1 MPDELPSVG
10 PGENH
15 SLTVPYPEALQHAF
29 AEARGEYRL
38 CLKLASGSTGTIY
51 LAMYRGT
58 DGLCRPVV
66 IKRIHSY
73 LANRLEFVEMFF
85 NEAQIAASIDH
96 PAVCALYDFGRTK
109 DTYFLAMEY
118 LVGET
123 FEQVTKQLRTQRDS
137 VERVRVPRY
146 LARLAIEV
154 CEGLQ
159 AVHEASDTSGE
170 SLAVVHGDIT
180 LRNLFALYDGSAR
193 VTDFGSAFSRDQPRQ
208 HAAGVGKGKL
218 AYMSPE
224 QLSNGSVD
232 RRSDVWSLGVVLWEM
247 LTLVPL
253 FAEENVSATVRA
265 VRELKIEPPSSKN
278 PVVPQQLDRI
288 VIKALQRDP
297 KDRYNS
303 ARELAVDLELFLAGQ
318 CDLVGPSDLTAWLER
333 LFPAEAERR
342 REAVRVARSMV
353 DDSGVRPPPLRA
365 TSQADAVAR
374 AMGLA
379 GRSNDNAPRTSPAP
393 AVAVATAQGRD
404 WGRIVAIAALVIAA
418 LLLVG
423 AYFFTSM
430 SRPHESAAVQGGQQS

>member
-1 MPDELPSVG
+1 MQDELPSES

-15 SLTVPYPEALQHAF
+15 GLTVPYPEALQNAF

-38 CLKLASGSTGTIY
+38 CLKLASGSTGIIY

-58 DGLCRPVV
+58 DGLRRPVV

-96 PAVCALYDFGRTK
+96 PAVCALYEFGRTK

-123 FEQVTKQLRTQRDS
+123 FEQVTKQLRIQRDS
-137 VERVRVPRY
+137 VERVRIPRY

-159 AVHEASDTSGE
+159 AVHEAADTAGL

-180 LRNLFALYDGSAR
+180 PRNLFALYDGSAR
-193 VTDFGSAFSRDQPRQ
+193 ITDFGSAFSRDQPRQ

-247 LTLVPL
+247 LALTPL
-253 FAEENVSATVRA
+253 FAEDNVSATVRA

-278 PVVPQQLDRI
+278 PVVPEQLDRI
-288 VIKALQRDP
+288 VLKALQRDP
-297 KDRYNS
+297 GARYNS
-303 ARELAVDLELFLAGQ
+303 AREMAVDIELFLAGQ
-318 CDLVGPSDLTAWLER
+318 CDLVAPSDLNAWLER
-333 LFPAEAERR
+333 LFPGEAERK

-353 DDSGVRPPPLRA
+353 DASAVTPPPLRA
-365 TSQADAVAR
+365 GSAQLFEKTAAH
-374 AMGLA
+374 MNL
-379 GRSNDNAPRTSPAP
+379 RSNDNAVAAAPKAPPAEP
-393 AVAVATAQGRD
+393 ARD
-404 WGRIVAIAALVIAA
+404 WGRIVAIGALVLA
-418 LLLVG
+418 LLLLAG
-423 AYFFTSM
+423 TYFFTRM
-430 SRPHESAAVQGGQQS
+430 QQTPHEDAQAHTGQAS

>member
-1 MPDELPSVG
+1 MGDNELTREHSS
-10 PGENH
+10 ENQ
-15 SLTVPYPEALQHAF
+15 SLTVPYPEALDQAF

-66 IKRIHSY
+66 IKRIHAY

-85 NEAQIAASIDH
+85 NEAQIAAAIDH

-123 FEQVTKQLRTQRDS
+123 FEQVTKQLRIQRDS

-146 LARLAIEV
+146 LARLAIEI

-159 AVHEASDTSGE
+159 AVHEASDNTGV

-180 LRNLFALYDGSAR
+180 PRNLFALYDGSAR
-193 VTDFGSAFSRDQPRQ
+193 ITDFGSAFSRDQPRQ

-224 QLSNGSVD
+224 QLSNGALD

-247 LTLVPL
+247 LALSPL

-278 PVVPQQLDRI
+278 PVVPEQLDRI
-288 VIKALQRDP
+288 VLKALQREP
-297 KDRYNS
+297 AARYNS
-303 ARELAVDLELFLAGQ
+303 ARELAVELELFLGGQ
-318 CDLVGPSDLTAWLER
+318 CDLVGPGDLTAWLER
-333 LFPAEAERR
+333 LFPGAADRR
-342 REAVRVARSMV
+342 REAVRVSRSMV
-353 DDSGVRPPPLRA
+353 DDVNHRPPPLRA
-365 TSQADAVAR
+365 ATKEQAAAR
-374 AMGLA
+374 ALA
-379 GRSNDNAPRTSPAP
+379 QAKMENDNAKRQAAS
-393 AVAVATAQGRD
+393 TAKQPGAQRD
-404 WGRIVAIAALVIAA
+404 WLRIGVVAALVLSLV
-418 LLLVG
+418 LLAF
-423 AYFFTSM
+423 AYFVS
-430 SRPHESAAVQGGQQS
+430 SSPRPYEVTQPLGRQTM